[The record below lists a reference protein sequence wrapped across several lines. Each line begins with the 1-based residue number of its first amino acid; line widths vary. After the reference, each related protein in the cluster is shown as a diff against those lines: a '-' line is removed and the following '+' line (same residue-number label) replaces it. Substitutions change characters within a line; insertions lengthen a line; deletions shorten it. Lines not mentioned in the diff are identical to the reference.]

1 MDGNSYSDILD
12 NRQFYVHDRA
22 NELAEGA
29 DNVKIAVGYF
39 YVTGFEILREN
50 LQDAENI
57 QIIIGR
63 QTDQATKEELSK
75 GFEKELEEIEK
86 TEEREEGLKRL
97 YELIHEDRA
106 DVHVYTKK
114 RFHPKLYLYNYND
127 DSKFPGSAII
137 GSSNLST
144 SGLTGNVELNV
155 EKRDTPT
162 LNYLNEWFD
171 DIWAESEEFKSE
183 LINAIESSKFG
194 DDLPSPTEQ
203 KDLPDNLVSP
213 YTATKLYIYEQFTDE
228 IHDGILLDDIKG
240 DYQDN
245 LLEFQKDA
253 VRAAEYTLNKYNGV
267 IIADSVGLGKSYIG
281 GSLVQEYSN
290 PQSKVLV
297 ITPKRLQD
305 MWKGMLSDSDKFPTH
320 STKRYITFSKLSRLG
335 PNEIN
340 NLREYDII
348 LIDEAHRLR
357 NSNTSRYD
365 NIQAIGRENK
375 KHILLTATP
384 IHNSVDDL
392 NNLVK
397 VFADDDDFD
406 INLRDDPSE
415 IFSQYD
421 DLSNFDSHTESQ
433 EKKLGIL
440 RRQMEK
446 IMQEVLISR
455 TREYILENYGKIT
468 IGGQQIKAPSR
479 KPHLISAEDA
489 DLEQLYRELIDIIVG
504 EENDPE
510 SGLNLPYVS
519 VDRYG
524 EGGDEELMVE
534 YKNASVL
541 LIILLFKRLES
552 SIAAFEQSID
562 RLITREEIM
571 RDIAEGKVDY
581 SQDRERIMEFF
592 DSIDDEGVLDDVD
605 IKQISEA
612 VDALGRDQRKEIVGD
627 VQKDLVDLRDMKR
640 LANETLEA
648 GGKDAKAEKLRNLLQ
663 NELSEE
669 KVLIFTQFVPT
680 AEHLFEELTGL
691 DPDKQVGESKQ
702 SNKRIAF
709 LHGDNFD
716 TEIVEQFA
724 PEAQEVE
731 VGFEGEIDIL
741 IATDVLGVG
750 QNLQDSRVVVNYDLH
765 WNPMRMEQRIGRIDR
780 ISTKH
785 NELLVYNFI
794 PTRDLEDAL
803 GILNRIRGKIQEIAN
818 TFGKDAPILEDSE
831 KIVDK
836 NMTMYDRLDDENAEF
851 KNEGLIGVTS
861 KYDKLRNAVKEF
873 CETEDISI
881 DDIQQME
888 AIRDETRICFYHDTE
903 ESGTLALVNLEFN
916 TGRSETRASIITH
929 QGFGGIDLDGQTM
942 IFDIPISEDDDS
954 AIFDVIKS
962 NKKSKKVGDIDSL
975 EEVKQI
981 ISDPNNWNDKILDI
995 DTDPSGRVPEIM
1007 AFCDEIQ
1014 SDEFSNE
1021 VQEMAQTVYTEL
1033 NDNQLSDYFEN
1044 KLDKIY
1050 RKRNRSSWGY
1060 ERTIREL
1067 YNLVNEFELSG
1078 AEKVSSV
1085 EIVLAEQLDE

>member
-1 MDGNSYSDILD
+1 MESKEYADILD
-12 NRQFYVHDRA
+12 NRHFYVHDRA

-29 DNVKIAVGYF
+29 DNIKIAVGYF
-39 YVTGFEILREN
+39 YISGFDILREN
-50 LQDAENI
+50 LQDAESI

-63 QTDQATKEELSK
+63 QTDAETKEELIK
-75 GFEKELEEIEK
+75 GFEREIENIEK
-86 TEEREEGLKRL
+86 TDEAEEGIKRL

-106 DVHVYTKK
+106 DVHVYTNS
-114 RFHPKLYLYNYND
+114 RFHPKLYLFNYNN

-137 GSSNLST
+137 GSSNLSQ
-144 SGLTGNVELNV
+144 SGLSGNIELNV

-171 DIWAESEEFKSE
+171 EIWAESEEFKSE
-183 LINAIESSKFG
+183 LIDAIESSKFG
-194 DDLPSPTEQ
+194 EDLPSPTER
-203 KDLPDNLVSP
+203 KEFPENLVSP

-290 PQSKVLV
+290 PQSRILI

-305 MWKGMLSDSDKFPTH
+305 MWKGMLSDSDKFPIH
-320 STKRYITFSKLSRLG
+320 GTKRYLTFSKLSRLD

-357 NSNTSRYD
+357 NNNTSRYD
-365 NIQAIGRENK
+365 NIQAIGRKDK

-406 INLRDDPSE
+406 IDLRDDPSE
-415 IFSQYD
+415 IFSQYEKISSLENPD
-421 DLSNFDSHTESQ
+421 KSQ

-440 RRQMEK
+440 REQMEK

-455 TREYILENYGKIT
+455 TREYILKNYENIT
-468 IGGQQIKAPSR
+468 IGGKQIKAPSR
-479 KPHLISAEDA
+479 KPHLVSADDA

-504 EENDPE
+504 KGDDPKN
-510 SGLNLPYVS
+510 GLNLPYVS

-524 EGGDEELMVE
+524 GDGNEELMLE

-581 SQDRERIMEFF
+581 SQNRERIMTFF

-605 IKQISEA
+605 IDQITEA
-612 VDALGRDQRKEIVGD
+612 VNALGRDQRKEIVGD
-627 VQKDLVDLRDMKR
+627 VQEDLIDLRDMKR

-648 GGKDAKAEKLRNLLQ
+648 GGKDAKAEKLRQLLR

-691 DPDKQVGESKQ
+691 DANKQVGEAKEGG
-702 SNKRIAF
+702 KRVAF
-709 LHGDNFD
+709 LHGNNFD

-724 PEAQEVE
+724 PKAQEVE
-731 VGFEGEIDIL
+731 VGLEGEIDVL

-780 ISTKH
+780 ITTQH
-785 NELLVYNFI
+785 DELLVYNFI
-794 PTRDLEDAL
+794 PTRELEDAL
-803 GILNRIRGKIQEIAN
+803 GILNKIRGKIQEIAN

-836 NMTMYDRLDDENAEF
+836 NMTMYDKIGDENAEF
-851 KNEGLIGVTS
+851 KDEGLIGVTS
-861 KYDKLRNAVKEF
+861 KYDKLRNAVKNY
-873 CETEDISI
+873 CESENISI
-881 DDIQQME
+881 GDLQQTE
-888 AIRDETRICFYHDTE
+888 AIRDNTRISFHQNTDE
-903 ESGTLALVNLEFN
+903 NGTLVLVNLEFN
-916 TGRSETRASIITH
+916 SGRSETRASIISNE
-929 QGFGGIDLDGQTM
+929 GFGGVDLDGQTM
-942 IFDIPISEDDDS
+942 IFDIPISEDDDL
-954 AIFDVIKS
+954 AIFDIIKS
-962 NKKSKKVGDIDSL
+962 DEKSKRVGDLDSL
-975 EEVKQI
+975 DRVQKMVADT
-981 ISDPNNWNDKILDI
+981 SNWNDKILEI
-995 DTDPSGRVPEIM
+995 DTEASGRVPEIM

-1014 SDEFSNE
+1014 NSDFSDK
-1021 VQEMAQTVYTEL
+1021 VQQMAQTVYTEL
-1033 NDNQLSDYFEN
+1033 NSNKLSDYFEN
-1044 KLDKIY
+1044 ELDKVY

-1060 ERTIREL
+1060 ERTAREL
-1067 YNLVNEFELSG
+1067 HNLVNEFELSK
-1078 AEKVSSV
+1078 AEKVTSV
-1085 EIVLAEQLDE
+1085 EIVLVEQLDD